1 MRLKEVTLKLATHQK
16 LMELHGLPEPH
27 RKAFEVF
34 VGGLETSG
42 LGLKPLLSK
51 AQRGEYKLSEEH
63 QTLLYDLLE
72 TGTFSAMDDLLAQ
85 TPAQVLDM
93 LKLPGLGAKKVREIW
108 KTLGVSTLEEL
119 RHKCIQ
125 GELAQLKGFGPKTQA
140 NTLEAVEFLMEA
152 KPQLLFPEALLFAQA
167 VEQELKDFIPDLKL
181 HLVGD
186 LKRNLPTLSKL
197 EFAISKA
204 DKSRVF
210 GTLDHHDLFEKDRSI
225 SSPFKWGGHL
235 IDVLCPVVFH
245 VLGAHQGLDLFKLSS
260 AQEYLNAVLPSLP
273 MGDYPSEKE
282 VYKALKLPFIPSPLR
297 ELTNLPLVHSTDFSS
312 EKVVKLTDLKGCLH
326 NHSLY
331 SDGQNTLA
339 EMAGECKRLGLSYFG
354 ISDHS
359 KTAFYAGGLYESD
372 IIKQH
377 QEIDQWNSKSPS
389 FRIFKGIESDILSN
403 GDLDYSD
410 EVLASF
416 DFIVSSIHANLT
428 MNKTDATARLI
439 KAIENPYTTILGHPT
454 GRLLLRRKGYP
465 IDHSKIIDA
474 CAANRVV
481 IEINANPRRLD
492 LDWQYIR
499 QAAEK
504 GVLLSIN
511 PDAHEVAGI
520 QDMQYGV
527 VLAQKAGL
535 YPEQILNC
543 LTLPDVAQRFN
554 KA

>member
-1 MRLKEVTLKLATHQK
+1 MRLKEVTKKLATYVK
-16 LMELHGLPEPH
+16 LMQLHDFEEVQI
-27 RKAFEVF
+27 KDFNAFIEN
-34 VGGLETSG
+34 LENSG

-51 AQRGEYKLSEEH
+51 AQQGEYKLSEAY

-72 TGTFSAMDDLLAQ
+72 TGSFGAMDDLLAQ
-85 TPAQVLDM
+85 TPVEIRDILR
-93 LKLPGLGAKKVREIW
+93 LPGLGAKKVRAIW
-108 KTLGVSTLEEL
+108 KTLGVSTLDEL
-119 RHKCIQ
+119 KQKCIQ

-140 NTLEAVEFLMEA
+140 NTLEAVEFMMEA
-152 KPQLLFPEALLFAQA
+152 KPQLLLPEALLFAEA
-167 VEQELKDFIPDLKL
+167 VERELTDFIPDLKL
-181 HLVGD
+181 HLVGAA
-186 LKRNLPTLSKL
+186 KRNLHTVSKL

-204 DKSRVF
+204 DKARVF
-210 GTLDHHDLFEKDRSI
+210 GTLNDHDLFEKDRSI
-225 SSPFKWGGHL
+225 SSPFKWGGYL

-245 VLGAHQGLDLFKLSS
+245 VLGAHEGVELLKLSS
-260 AQEYLNAVLPSLP
+260 AEEYLNHVLPDLP
-273 MGDYPSEKE
+273 VGDYPSEQE
-282 VYKALKLPFIPSPLR
+282 VYKALNKPFIASPLR
-297 ELTNLPLVHSTDFSS
+297 EVTNLPFVHSTDFYP
-312 EKVVKLTDLKGCLH
+312 EKVVQVTDLKGCLH

-331 SDGQNTLA
+331 SDGQNTLS

-359 KTAFYAGGLYESD
+359 KTAFYASGLYEND

-377 QEIDQWNSKSPS
+377 QEIDEWNSKSPS
-389 FRIFKGIESDILSN
+389 FKIFKGIESDILSN
-403 GDLDYSD
+403 GDLDYSND
-410 EVLASF
+410 VLASF
-416 DFIVSSIHANLT
+416 DFIVSSIHANLS
-428 MNKTDATARLI
+428 MNKSEATARLI

-454 GRLLLRRKGYP
+454 GRLLLIRKGYE
-465 IDHSKIIDA
+465 IDHCKIIDA

-492 LDWQYIR
+492 LDWKYIR

-527 VLAQKAGL
+527 VSAQKAGL

-543 LTLPDVAQRFN
+543 LSHPEVAQRFN